1 MGLITGIVI
10 ANFNLENPGIGT
22 PKSRDFEI
30 DKQARISGSRD
41 SFPNLCILIKLLIQS
56 WRSLRYKMYHVCMR
70 RFHLVDKDRHIFI
83 KHTKIYGLMD

>member
-56 WRSLRYKMYHVCMR
+56 
-70 RFHLVDKDRHIFI
+70 
-83 KHTKIYGLMD
+83 